1 MMGIDYS
8 DLLLLLV
15 PEMILLISALA
26 VLTADLIWAKELPS
40 QQRHTVAFGITL
52 VGSLAAVISLM
63 MGVSNPAPGADWLIL
78 GGATSTVKVGL
89 IALALGALAISIRSS
104 FTNHIGEFYLITLLS
119 LIGMMLMAS
128 ANNILLAFVAL
139 ELVSL
144 SFYTLVA
151 FHRDR
156 RGAMEGALKY
166 FLIGGLSAAFTLF
179 GLSFIYGATH
189 ALNFNEI
196 ANQLQGASWTPLLIV
211 GLSAIAIG
219 FGFKIAAVP
228 MHLWAPDA
236 YQTAAA
242 PVASLIASA
251 SKLASFYLFARLWT
265 LSFSEFAGTLSI
277 GGSQVGWVLILAVL
291 ATGSLVVGNI
301 AAIVQSSMKR
311 LLAYSAIAHTG
322 YVLIGIMA
330 NSPDGIASVIYYLIT
345 YGLAIIGTFALILLV
360 ENREGN
366 DNIHSFA
373 SFHRH
378 YPVEAFCLLVFILSL
393 AGIPPLAGFF
403 GKFYLFAAAL
413 KSPSATSLVLGL
425 VILAIAMSA
434 VSLFYYL
441 KILKQVYVVSPP
453 ANDSPRHSDRTL
465 RVIAILMAFGVI
477 ALGCFPDVIVS
488 DLLRD
493 LR

>member
-1 MMGIDYS
+1 MTAIDYS

-15 PEMILLISALA
+15 PEMILVISALA
-26 VLTADLIWAKELPS
+26 VLTADLLWAKELPA
-40 QQRHTVAFGITL
+40 QQRHTVAFSITIA
-52 VGSLAAVISLM
+52 GCLAAVASLM
-63 MGVSNPAPGADWLIL
+63 MGISDPSPGVNWLLL
-78 GGATSTVKVGL
+78 GGATNTVKVGL
-89 IALALGALAISIRSS
+89 IGLTLGALAISIRSR
-104 FTNHIGEFYLITLLS
+104 FTHQIGEFYLITLLS
-119 LIGMMLMAS
+119 LVGMMLMAS
-128 ANNILLAFVAL
+128 ANNMLLAFVAL

-151 FHRDR
+151 FHREKR
-156 RGAMEGALKY
+156 EAMEGALKY

-179 GLSFIYGATH
+179 GLSFVYGATH
-189 ALNFNEI
+189 ALNFNDI
-196 ANQLQGASWTPLLIV
+196 AEQLRGASWSPLLIV

-265 LSFSEFAGTLSI
+265 LSFAEFAGNLPI
-277 GGSQVGWVLILAVL
+277 GNTQIGWILILAIL
-291 ATGSLVVGNI
+291 AIGSLVIGNV
-301 AAIVQSSMKR
+301 AAIVQTSLKR
-311 LLAYSAIAHTG
+311 LLAYSAIAHAG
-322 YVLIGIMA
+322 YVLLGVMA
-330 NSPDGIASVIYYLIT
+330 NTPDGIASVIYYLIT
-345 YGLAIIGTFALILLV
+345 YGLAITGTFALVLLV
-360 ENREGN
+360 ENSSGN
-366 DNIHSFA
+366 DQIKSFN

-378 YPVEAFCLLVFILSL
+378 YPIEAFCLLVFILSL

-413 KSPSATSLVLGL
+413 KSPVASQFMLGL

-434 VSLFYYL
+434 VSLYYYL
-441 KILKQVYVVSPP
+441 KVLKQVYVV
-453 ANDSPRHSDRTL
+453 ANPSAEKKRRSDRTL
-465 RVIAILMAFGVI
+465 RVIAIVMAFGVI
-477 ALGCFPDVIVS
+477 ALGCFPEVIVG
-488 DLLRD
+488 DLLGD